1 MVCCSQMGGHCSGSD
16 ECRGRHNFSPRRAEG
31 GQVGMGQE
39 CWPTLDLTDWQQVHL
54 APPALRGGPSSV
66 TYVPNTLRL
75 LVSL

>member
-1 MVCCSQMGGHCSGSD
+1 
-16 ECRGRHNFSPRRAEG
+16 
-31 GQVGMGQE
+31 MGQE